1 MPARM
6 ARRTCVGSAKSRL
19 GGRGALSA
27 DRSIGSI
34 SLIVKSSADSSGG
47 PQPGKSAFEVV
58 DQITDILKPN
68 VDANRGA
75 RRLPPRAGPQSRWIS
90 GHHQAFVSAPA
101 VTELE
106 KIHVIEERGECTVGT
121 TFQCET
127 EQAGS
132 AKKVALPD
140 AVPGIFGQS
149 RVMDS
154 VDLRTLLQPRG
165 DRMRG
170 FLVPAK

>member
-1 MPARM
+1 MPVRM

-27 DRSIGSI
+27 DRFIGSI
-34 SLIVKSSADSSGG
+34 SFSADLSGG

-58 DQITDILKPN
+58 YQIIGILKPN

-75 RRLPPRAGPQSRWIS
+75 RRVPPRAGPQSCWIS
-90 GHHQAFVSAPA
+90 GHHQAFVSATA
-101 VTELE
+101 VAELE
-106 KIHVIEERGECTVGT
+106 EIHVIEERGECTIGI

-127 EQAGS
+127 EQAGG
-132 AKKVALPD
+132 AEKIALPD
-140 AVPGIFGQS
+140 AVAGVFGQS
-149 RVMDS
+149 RVMNP

-165 DRMRG
+165 NGKRG
-170 FLVPAK
+170 